1 MTIPLTLLL
10 CRESGGMAVPL
21 ARVKDRAVLRVVQNA
36 AIRAKRL
43 EAEQT
48 SDVFSRRRLELE
60 AEELEQA
67 R

>member
-1 MTIPLTLLL
+1 
-10 CRESGGMAVPL
+10 MAVPL
-21 ARVKDRAVLRVVQNA
+21 ARVNDRAVLRVVQNA

>member
-21 ARVKDRAVLRVVQNA
+21 ARVNDRAVLRVVQNA